1 MLFIRNKE
9 LPFQTV
15 VDPNIKLFAFFTK
28 RCTLAVR
35 KNWQARP
42 DFGENS
48 GGGRKKFRGGA
59 AV

>member
-1 MLFIRNKE
+1 LFIRNKE

-42 DFGENS
+42 DLVEIVAEVE
-48 GGGRKKFRGGA
+48 KFSGGA

>member
-1 MLFIRNKE
+1 LFIRNKE

-35 KNWQARP
+35 KNWQARS
-42 DFGENS
+42 DFGGNS
-48 GGGRKKFRGGA
+48 GEVEKFRGGA